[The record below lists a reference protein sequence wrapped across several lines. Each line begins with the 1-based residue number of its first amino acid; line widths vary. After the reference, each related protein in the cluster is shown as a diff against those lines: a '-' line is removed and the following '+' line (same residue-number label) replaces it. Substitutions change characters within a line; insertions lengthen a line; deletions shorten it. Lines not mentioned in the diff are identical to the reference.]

1 MRIEEEI
8 KQVQFDDAYH
18 KMVVNVMFTAR
29 FIELKFE
36 RIFKKHGLTSQQYNV
51 LRILR
56 GQYPRP
62 ICAGDVLT
70 RMLDQSSNITRLME
84 KLLQKGLVER
94 NINESNRRMHDIVIT
109 EKGLELL
116 EKISPDFNELMEDY
130 RNISSKEAE
139 SVSDLLDQFRG

>member
-8 KQVQFDDAYH
+8 KQSQFEDAYH

-56 GQYPRP
+56 GQFPRP
-62 ICAGDVLT
+62 ICAGDVLS

-94 NINESNRRMHDIVIT
+94 KINETNRRMHDISIT
-109 EKGLELL
+109 EKGLSLL
-116 EKISPDFNELMEDY
+116 EMISPDFNELMLGY
-130 RNISSKEAE
+130 QNISSDEAE
-139 SVSDLLDQFRG
+139 NVSDLLDQFRG

>member
-8 KQVQFDDAYH
+8 KQSQFEDAYH

-56 GQYPRP
+56 GQFPQP
-62 ICAGDVLT
+62 ICAGDVLS

-94 NINESNRRMHDIVIT
+94 KINELNRRMHDISIT
-109 EKGLELL
+109 PNGLAVL
-116 EKISPDFNELMEDY
+116 EKIAPDFNEVMIDY
-130 RNISSKEAE
+130 RKIAPEQAE
-139 SVSDLLDQFRG
+139 IVSDLLDQFRG

>member
-8 KQVQFDDAYH
+8 KQSQFEDAYH

-29 FIELKFE
+29 FVELKFE

-56 GQYPRP
+56 GQFPQP
-62 ICAGDVLT
+62 ICAGDVLS

>member
-1 MRIEEEI
+1 MRIEDEI
-8 KQVQFDDAYH
+8 KQSQFEDAYH

-56 GQYPRP
+56 GQFPQP
-62 ICAGDVLT
+62 ICAGDVLS

-109 EKGLELL
+109 DKGLELL
-116 EKISPDFNELMEDY
+116 GKISPDFNELMEDY
-130 RNISSKEAE
+130 RNISSVEAE

>member
-1 MRIEEEI
+1 MRIEDQI
-8 KQVQFDDAYH
+8 KQSQFEDAYH

-56 GQYPRP
+56 GQYPKP
-62 ICAGDVLT
+62 ICAGDVLS
-70 RMLDQSSNITRLME
+70 RMLDHSSNITRLME

-94 NINESNRRMHDIVIT
+94 KINELNRRMHDISIT
-109 EKGLELL
+109 PNGLAVL
-116 EKISPDFNELMEDY
+116 EKIAPDFNEVMIDY
-130 RNISSKEAE
+130 RKIAPEQAE
-139 SVSDLLDQFRG
+139 IVSDLLDQFRG

>member
-1 MRIEEEI
+1 MRIEDQI
-8 KQVQFDDAYH
+8 KQSQFEDAYH

-36 RIFKKHGLTSQQYNV
+36 RIFKKHGLTSQQYNG

-56 GQYPRP
+56 GQYPKP
-62 ICAGDVLT
+62 ICAGDVLS

-94 NINESNRRMHDIVIT
+94 KINEFNRRMHDISIT
-109 EKGLELL
+109 PNGLAVL
-116 EKISPDFNELMEDY
+116 EKIAPDFNEVMIDY
-130 RNISSKEAE
+130 RKIAPEQAE
-139 SVSDLLDQFRG
+139 IVSDLLDQFRG

>member
-1 MRIEEEI
+1 MRIEDQI
-8 KQVQFDDAYH
+8 KQSQFEDAYH

-56 GQYPRP
+56 GQYPKP
-62 ICAGDVLT
+62 ICAGDVLS

-94 NINESNRRMHDIVIT
+94 KINELNRRMHDISIT
-109 EKGLELL
+109 PNGLAVL
-116 EKISPDFNELMEDY
+116 EKIAPDFNEVMIDY
-130 RNISSKEAE
+130 RKIAPEQAE
-139 SVSDLLDQFRG
+139 IVSDLLDQFRG

>member
-1 MRIEEEI
+1 MRIEVEI
-8 KQVQFDDAYH
+8 KQSQFEDAYH
-18 KMVVNVMFTAR
+18 KMVVNVMFSAR

-56 GQYPRP
+56 GQYPQP
-62 ICAGDVLT
+62 ICAGDVLS

-94 NINESNRRMHDIVIT
+94 KINELNRRMHDISIT
-109 EKGLELL
+109 EKGLSLL
-116 EKISPDFNELMEDY
+116 EIIEPDFNELMLGY
-130 RNISSKEAE
+130 QNITSEEAE
-139 SVSDLLDQFRG
+139 KVSDLLDQFRG

>member
-1 MRIEEEI
+1 MRIEDQI
-8 KQVQFDDAYH
+8 KQSQFEDAYH

-56 GQYPRP
+56 GQYPKP
-62 ICAGDVLT
+62 ICAGDVLS

-94 NINESNRRMHDIVIT
+94 KINEFNRRMHDISIT
-109 EKGLELL
+109 PNGLAVL
-116 EKISPDFNELMEDY
+116 EKIAPDFNEVMIDY
-130 RNISSKEAE
+130 RKIAPEQAE
-139 SVSDLLDQFRG
+139 IVSDLLDQFRG

>member
-1 MRIEEEI
+1 MRIEDQI
-8 KQVQFDDAYH
+8 KQSQFEDAYH

-56 GQYPRP
+56 GQYPKP
-62 ICAGDVLT
+62 ICAGDVLS

-94 NINESNRRMHDIVIT
+94 KINELNRRMHDISIT
-109 EKGLELL
+109 PNGLAVL
-116 EKISPDFNELMEDY
+116 EKIAPDFNELMIDY
-130 RNISSKEAE
+130 RKIAPEQAE
-139 SVSDLLDQFRG
+139 MVSDLLDQFRG